1 MCLIDKSQTKR
12 FFKKIPDQRP
22 IIIMIIIRTTATT
35 IIIIIIIIIMIIII
49 IIIII
54 KAIINPSGCAHTP
67 NQLLFLS
74 LL

>member
-35 IIIIIIIIIMIIII
+35 IMIIII

>member
-35 IIIIIIIIIMIIII
+35 IMIIIIIIIIMII

>member
-35 IIIIIIIIIMIIII
+35 IIIITM
-49 IIIII
+49 III
-54 KAIINPSGCAHTP
+54 KAIINPSGCAHTL